1 MSASVETAEP
11 WASYAVRLPPE
22 LAREVEQFAED
33 IGEDV
38 MSNAIRILIAA
49 GLEQK
54 KRGKVHEDR
63 VLIANAKAT
72 AIKRLA
78 DLTTAIIE
86 EFRDMPLKE
95 PDDEDDED
103 DEFAEDREVI
113 E

>member
-1 MSASVETAEP
+1 MGINVETGEP
-11 WASYAVRLPPE
+11 WASFAVRLPPE

-63 VLIANAKAT
+63 VIIANAKAT
-72 AIKRLA
+72 AINRLA
-78 DLTTAIIE
+78 TLTSAIIE

-95 PDDEDDED
+95 PDEEDDGLEED
-103 DEFAEDREVI
+103 EEVI